1 MPNRRFQQQALNHP
15 VRTVVLL
22 VVCFAIVGSVL
33 AWFAATTLVRADF
46 ARVVKTAQTVRS
58 QDLHRAAVALGQS
71 LHAMQQAPAWLG
83 KVGQLRELLADPDDA
98 MRVDEANR
106 WLTELPGK
114 LSLDLV
120 WVMDATGRVL
130 ASSNYRSEL
139 NLIGDRYD
147 FRSYFREAMMGH
159 NAMQYARGVRTGE
172 PGFYFAG
179 PIRAGSRV
187 VGVVVAKV
195 NVERVATEMM
205 TPGLFVSD
213 RNGVIVLSDQ
223 PLLRGRTLS
232 DEAPVYALSANERV
246 QRYRQQ
252 NFIPMP
258 ITRRDTELF
267 HGLYALEGE
276 SAPVILLSSLV
287 PNIKGMHVHAVTPL
301 RSYVHLESRRWL
313 VFALIETAGILLIA
327 FVSALLVF
335 VSRTSSLRLQLMDA
349 NAELQRQAETD
360 FLTGAAMR
368 RKFEQ
373 VLQTEMLRH
382 RRYRRTL
389 CLALIDLDHFKRI
402 NDEHGH
408 LAGDEVL
415 RQFVL
420 GLQARVR
427 GSDLLGRVGGEE
439 FALLLPETDPDQA
452 LALLERLR
460 SEIAQRP
467 VIWNGRQLR
476 LTFSAGLGDWHRT
489 ESMEAL
495 IARID
500 LALYVAKQGG
510 RNQIVMAEAPGE
522 NEPSPVSG
530 KSPA

>member
-1 MPNRRFQQQALNHP
+1 MPKRRFQQQALTNP
-15 VRTVVLL
+15 VRTVAL
-22 VVCFAIVGSVL
+22 VVLFFAILGSVL
-33 AWFAATTLVRADF
+33 AWFAATSLVRADF
-46 ARVVKTAQTVRS
+46 ARVVQTAQESRS
-58 QDLHRAAVALGQS
+58 QELQRAAGALGQS
-71 LHAMQQAPAWLG
+71 LSAMQQAPAWLG
-83 KVGQLRELLADPDDA
+83 KVGQIRELLAHPGDA
-98 MRVDEANR
+98 ARVDAANL
-106 WLTELPGK
+106 WLAELPGK
-114 LSLDLV
+114 LSMDLA

-147 FRSYFREAMMGH
+147 FRNYFREAMAGR

-179 PIRAGSRV
+179 PVRAAGRV
-187 VGVVVAKV
+187 VGVVVVKV

-213 RNGVIVLSDQ
+213 HNGVIVLSDRSV
-223 PLLRGRTLS
+223 LRGRTLT
-232 DEAPVYALSANERV
+232 DAAAVYTLSANERV

-252 NFIPMP
+252 NFMPMP

-276 SAPVILLSSLV
+276 PAPVILLSAAI
-287 PNIKGMHVHAVTPL
+287 PDIQGMHVHTVTPV
-301 RSYVHLESRRWL
+301 RSHVHLDCRRWV
-313 VFALIETAGILLIA
+313 VFGLLETAGILLIA
-327 FVSALLVF
+327 FVAALLVF
-335 VSRTSSLRLQLMDA
+335 ISRTRSLRLQLIDA

-415 RQFVL
+415 RQFVIS
-420 GLQARVR
+420 LQARVR

-460 SEIAQRP
+460 SDIAQRP
-467 VIWNGRQLR
+467 VIWNGTQLR
-476 LTFSAGLGDWHRT
+476 LTFSAGLGDWHGA
-489 ESMEAL
+489 ESLEAL
-495 IARID
+495 FARID
-500 LALYVAKQGG
+500 QALYAAKQGG
-510 RNQIVMAEAPGE
+510 RNQVVVA
-522 NEPSPVSG
+522 SPVDETVT
-530 KSPA
+530 PVTE